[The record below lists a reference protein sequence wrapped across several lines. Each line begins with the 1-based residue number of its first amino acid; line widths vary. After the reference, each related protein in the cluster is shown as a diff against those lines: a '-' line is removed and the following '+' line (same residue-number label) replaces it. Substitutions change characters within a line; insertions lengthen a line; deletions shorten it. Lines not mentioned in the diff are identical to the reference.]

1 MFMRKLIIIFLIII
15 LITTMVDSKVVEGA
29 KFKLKDLGKKNFY
42 KKAAKSAAKSVAK
55 TAKSVA
61 KTVQKSKVYKAAGI
75 NKFLTPAKKK
85 KKKPTY
91 NLKPAASADYSDN
104 ILPPYVGEKFAL
116 IQKDIKEY
124 GNALDG
130 KPSSKFVS
138 PAPIGKQ
145 YFFKTGVTCT
155 DLKTG
160 KLVDRYTV
168 IDSRVGIKN
177 EDGTIDNSIFASAVA
192 DFNQSTI
199 FSRQP
204 DFKETSADKCV
215 PITIEPI
222 DVYGN
227 KQKPETRHVSVV
239 DIQKVN
245 DTQLGGGST
254 GGGSSGGGSTG
265 GLPSGGGS
273 SGGLPSDKGSPSDK
287 GQSTKGLSE
296 GFETFDMERMNT
308 GQKVFIYSASVLGLY
323 LFFKAYH
330 KM

>member
-1 MFMRKLIIIFLIII
+1 
-15 LITTMVDSKVVEGA
+15 MVDSTVVEGA

-42 KKAAKSAAKSVAK
+42 KKAAKSVAK

-61 KTVQKSKVYKAAGI
+61 KTVQKSKVYKATGI

-85 KKKPTY
+85 KKKKKPNY

-104 ILPPYVGEKFAL
+104 ILPPYVGEKFAS

-160 KLVDRYTV
+160 NPVDRYTV
-168 IDSRVGIKN
+168 IDSRVGVKN

-204 DFKETSADKCV
+204 DYKETLADKCV

-245 DTQLGGGST
+245 DTQLGGGSSGGLSS
-254 GGGSSGGGSTG
+254 GGGSSGGGS
-265 GLPSGGGS
+265 SG
-273 SGGLPSDKGSPSDK
+273 KGP
-287 GQSTKGLSE
+287 STKEFSE
-296 GFETFDMERMNT
+296 GFVTFDMERMNT
-308 GQKVFIYSASVLGLY
+308 GQQVFIYSASVLGLY

-330 KM
+330 KI